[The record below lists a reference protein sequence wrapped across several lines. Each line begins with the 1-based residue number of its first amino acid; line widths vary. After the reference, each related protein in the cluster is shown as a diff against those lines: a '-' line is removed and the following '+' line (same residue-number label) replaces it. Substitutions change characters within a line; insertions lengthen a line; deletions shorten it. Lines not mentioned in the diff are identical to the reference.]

1 MVKWANVS
9 KRASVKITNV
19 EQRTDIILVFS
30 SICVAVNTDY
40 FKCLSEIDA
49 HYTTLGY
56 KDCSNRLENYAR

>member
-19 EQRTDIILVFS
+19 EQRTDIIWSFINMCCCKHRL
-30 SICVAVNTDY
+30 
-40 FKCLSEIDA
+40 KCLSEIDA

-56 KDCSNRLENYAR
+56 KDCRNRVEYYAT